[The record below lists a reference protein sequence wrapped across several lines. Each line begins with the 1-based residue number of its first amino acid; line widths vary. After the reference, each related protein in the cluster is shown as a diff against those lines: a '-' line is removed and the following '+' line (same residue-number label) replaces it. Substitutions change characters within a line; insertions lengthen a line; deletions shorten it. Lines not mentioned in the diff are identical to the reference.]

1 MRAAEA
7 PISAPKWKKTSRSN
21 HIAGIIPHIF
31 NKTAD
36 TFQQFYYICAGYK
49 PQRAMKVLYDQF
61 KQLLGLTPMSF
72 FREQHDTINWDVRI
86 LGILG
91 QKGVGKSTLILQH
104 IRRAGNIDESLYVL
118 ADDIYF
124 SAHTLLD
131 TAKEFFVRGGKY
143 LYIDEIHKYEHW
155 SREIK
160 NIYDSLPLLHVIYS
174 GSSMLDLKEGGVD
187 LSRRVIEYHL
197 PVWSFREYLNL
208 RNGWSLKPATIDEV
222 LQGKVDFPY
231 GPERPLKY
239 FDDYMKKGCYP
250 FSLEPEFET
259 RLRQIINTSVEVDI
273 PKYAKMTIAA
283 TQKLKKFMYYIS
295 KSVPVKIN
303 FSNMARDLELD
314 RDELPKYLE
323 YLERAELVSVLR
335 MKSNGDAIL
344 RKIDKLYLHNPN
356 MAYVLSGEKPETGNL
371 RETVF
376 FCWTKQRYE
385 TLESPVSDFEIEGK
399 TFEVGGRKK
408 GKKQIEDVKDGYVVK
423 DNTEYAFENQVPL
436 WMFGFLY

>member
-1 MRAAEA
+1 MQA
-7 PISAPKWKKTSRSN
+7 
-21 HIAGIIPHIF
+21 
-31 NKTAD
+31 
-36 TFQQFYYICAGYK
+36 
-49 PQRAMKVLYDQF
+49 LYDQF
-61 KQLLGLTPMSF
+61 NQLLELTPMNF
-72 FREQHDTINWDVRI
+72 FREQHHTINWEVRI

-104 IRRAGNIDESLYVL
+104 IKQKGNLEDSLYVV

-124 SAHTLLD
+124 SAHTLLE
-131 TAKEFFVRGGKY
+131 TAKAFFARGGKY
-143 LYIDEIHKYEHW
+143 LYIDEIHKYENW

-160 NIYDSLPLLHVIYS
+160 NIYDSLPLLHIVYS

-208 RNGWSLKPATIDEV
+208 SNGWSLKSATLEEV
-222 LQGKVDFPY
+222 LKGKVDFPF
-231 GPERPLKY
+231 GSERPLKY

-250 FSLEPEFET
+250 FSSEPEFET
-259 RLRQIINTSVEVDI
+259 RLRQIINTTVEVDI

-303 FSNMARDLELD
+303 YSDMARDLELD

-323 YLERAELVSVLR
+323 YLEKAELVSVLR
-335 MKSNGDAIL
+335 MKAHGDSIL
-344 RKIDKLYLHNPN
+344 RKMDKLYLQNPN
-356 MAYVLSGEKPETGNL
+356 MAYVLSGEHANTGNS
-371 RETVF
+371 RETIF
-376 FCWTKQRYE
+376 FCWTKQKYE
-385 TLESPVSDFEIEGK
+385 TLESPISDFEIEGK
-399 TFEVGGRKK
+399 TFEVGGKKK
-408 GKKQIEDVKDGYVVK
+408 GKKQIAEAEEGYIVKD
-423 DNTEYAFENQVPL
+423 DTEYVFDNQVPL

>member
-1 MRAAEA
+1 MRALYV
-7 PISAPKWKKTSRSN
+7 
-21 HIAGIIPHIF
+21 
-31 NKTAD
+31 
-36 TFQQFYYICAGYK
+36 QFY
-49 PQRAMKVLYDQF
+49 
-61 KQLLGLTPMSF
+61 QLLELTPMNF
-72 FREQHDTINWDVRI
+72 FRGQHNTINWDVRI

-104 IRRAGNIDESLYVL
+104 IKQQGIKEESLYVV

-124 SAHTLLD
+124 SAHTLLE
-131 TAKEFFVRGGKY
+131 TAKAFFARGGKY
-143 LYIDEIHKYEHW
+143 LYIDEIHKYQDW

-160 NIYDSLPLLHVIYS
+160 NIYDSLPLLHVVYS
-174 GSSMLDLKEGGVD
+174 GSSMLDLKEGGAD

-208 RNGWSLKPATIDEV
+208 RNGWSLKSATLEEV
-222 LQGKVDFPY
+222 LKGEVDFPY

-250 FSLEPEFET
+250 FSLEPVFET
-259 RLRQIINTSVEVDI
+259 RLRQVINTTVEVDI

-303 FSNMARDLELD
+303 FSDMARDLELD

-323 YLERAELVSVLR
+323 YLEKAELVSVLR
-335 MKSNGDAIL
+335 MKANGDAIL
-344 RKIDKLYLHNPN
+344 RKMDKLYLHNSN
-356 MAYVLSGEKPETGNL
+356 MAYVLSGEQPNTGNS
-371 RETVF
+371 RETIF
-376 FCWTKQRYE
+376 FCWTKQMFE
-385 TLESPVSDFEIEGK
+385 TLESPVSDFEIDGR

-408 GKKQIEDVKDGYVVK
+408 GKKQIEDVQNGFVVK
-423 DNTEYAFENQVPL
+423 DDIEYVHDNQVPL